1 MSALDYSVFK
11 FVFFPSLEE
20 SRGEE
25 SSQDLRLRRAIRF
38 SLDSQDDFR
47 SYPFVVFDLETT
59 GLDSNRD
66 KILEIGAQKIV
77 GFSVVDEMSTLISA
91 KIPPSALA
99 TVERISGIT
108 PDMLTGQPSVEEVLP
123 RFLEFIKGS
132 ILVAHNASFDM
143 GFIRAECLR
152 QGVELDWPVFCTLK
166 MAREILARL
175 ARKNLDTL
183 AEHYGFSF
191 EARHRSIG
199 DVKVT
204 VAVLRELLMKEASH
218 LLKWADMSPYR
229 A

>member
-1 MSALDYSVFK
+1 MDA
-11 FVFFPSLEE
+11 
-20 SRGEE
+20 
-25 SSQDLRLRRAIRF
+25 
-38 SLDSQDDFR
+38 
-47 SYPFVVFDLETT
+47 
-59 GLDSNRD
+59 NRD

-77 GFSVVDEMSTLISA
+77 NFSVVDEMSTLISA

-108 PDMLTGQPSVEEVLP
+108 PDMLTGQPCVEEVLT

-175 ARKNLDTL
+175 QRKNLDTL

-191 EARHRSIG
+191 EARHRAIG

-204 VAVLRELLMKEASH
+204 VAVLRELLMREASH
-218 LLKWADMSPYR
+218 LQKWADMSPFR